1 MINKTLSGQQSKD
14 KLLEG
19 IKIINEAVSSTLGPA
34 GRNVLIENED
44 GTIRITKDGVTVANS
59 LKKIE
64 DPISNM
70 AVQLL
75 KQVAN
80 KSADKAGDGTTT
92 STLLA
97 SIIVQEGI
105 KSIRQG
111 MNPVEVKKGID
122 DAVKIVVDYLRSI
135 SKEISSNE
143 QIQQVATI
151 SANSDKEIGKIITE
165 ALLKVGQDGIVTIEE
180 SKTGEMYLESVEGM
194 SLDRGYKSPYF
205 VTDNNTMQ
213 AILEKPRVLIC
224 GDNFTQAKELLPFLE
239 KISTAG
245 ESLLIV
251 AADVDHE
258 ALATLIINK
267 SRGAIKVAAI
277 KAPQFGERRDHILE
291 DIAILTGGIVI
302 SKGKGDNL
310 LKFPKDRIDEVLGKA
325 RLITVGKDSTTIV
338 DGKGDTEAIGKRLEE
353 LKTQIDNSTS
363 KYETEQLQQRLAKL
377 VGGVSIIHVGA
388 NSEVELK
395 EKKDRVDDAL
405 HATKAAIE
413 EGILPGGGIALIN
426 AIENLKNFQST
437 DSDSYDTGFNI
448 VMKALEGPFKR
459 ILQNAGK
466 ENHYEIL
473 TNIKSNQLADDNVW
487 NGYNV
492 KTEEYEN
499 FLESGVLDPTKVTRN
514 AIENAASVAGII
526 LTTESVIYLEK
537 DKTEGGE
544 AQDDLSQFM

>member
-14 KLLEG
+14 KLLIG
-19 IKIINEAVSSTLGPA
+19 INIIDEAVSSTLGPA

-44 GTIRITKDGVTVANS
+44 GSIRITKDGVTVANS
-59 LKKIE
+59 IRKID

-92 STLLA
+92 STVLA
-97 SIIVQEGI
+97 STIVKEGI
-105 KSIRQG
+105 KHIRQG

-122 DAVKIVVDYLRSI
+122 DAVKIVVNHLRGI
-135 SKEISSNE
+135 SNDIASNE
-143 QIQQVATI
+143 QIQQVASI
-151 SANSDKEIGKIITE
+151 SANNDPEIGKIITE

-180 SKTGEMYLESVEGM
+180 SKTGEMFLENVEGM

-213 AILEKPRVLIC
+213 AILEKPRVLIYD
-224 GDNFTQAKELLPFLE
+224 GRITQGKELVGFLN
-239 KISTAG
+239 KVSVSG

-251 AADVDHE
+251 AEDVDNE
-258 ALATLIINK
+258 ALATLIVNK
-267 SRGAIKVAAI
+267 SRGAVKVAAI
-277 KAPQFGERRDHILE
+277 KAPQFAEKKTHILE
-291 DIAILTGGIVI
+291 DLAILTAGVVL
-302 SKGKGDNL
+302 SKEKGDNL
-310 LKFPKDRIDEVLGKA
+310 LKFPADRMDEVLGTA
-325 RLITVGKDSTTIV
+325 RLVTVGKDSTTVV
-338 DGKGDTEAIGKRLEE
+338 DGKGNKDLIGKRLLEI
-353 LKTQIDNSTS
+353 KSQIDNSSS

-395 EKKDRVDDAL
+395 ERKDRVDDAL

-413 EGILPGGGIALIN
+413 EGILPGGGIAFIN
-426 AIENLKNFQST
+426 AIEALKDSLST
-437 DSDSYDTGFNI
+437 GSVSYDIGFDI
-448 VMKALEGPFKR
+448 IKRALEEPFKR
-459 ILQNAGK
+459 ILLNAGK

-473 TNIKSNQLADDNVW
+473 TNIKSNQAAEGSIW
-487 NGYNV
+487 EGYNV

-499 FLESGVLDPTKVTRN
+499 FLTTGVLDPTKVTRN

-537 DKTEGGE
+537 DKVETQPQE
-544 AQDDLSQFM
+544 DFSQFM